1 MERWRDHRWTQV
13 HHEDIVSAQRQLEEG
28 RKASP
33 SRMPEPSRPFIL
45 SKAGFVATQFELRCQ
60 NSQRLEMHAELERPF
75 WRPWQILLSLT
86 MWIAFGWN
94 LVVFIGLEMW
104 MRLTL
109 ATAEQGDDL

>member
-1 MERWRDHRWTQV
+1 
-13 HHEDIVSAQRQLEEG
+13 
-28 RKASP
+28 
-33 SRMPEPSRPFIL
+33 
-45 SKAGFVATQFELRCQ
+45 
-60 NSQRLEMHAELERPF
+60 MHAELERPF

-94 LVVFIGLEMW
+94 LVVFLGSEIW